1 MLSMCCC
8 GRHVCPA
15 RAVATEACSLQ
26 PAARRRY
33 RMHHLL
39 GNDPGRA
46 ANQRKW
52 VCRHALEYT
61 QLWSFNA
68 QQAVPVIVMR
78 AGLRCRTHALSRQ
91 EQEVSVMRSWKP
103 RLRFLRF
110 LSPLLL
116 VFLLPAG
123 WGGRAPSAVR
133 AADGA
138 RVLASEGMGTSGI
151 GTLPPRPTIT
161 GHPPITTPLVL
172 G

>member
-61 QLWSFNA
+61 KLWRINTQPSL
-68 QQAVPVIVMR
+68 PVIR
-78 AGLRCRTHALSRQ
+78 HANWSETPDSRP
-91 EQEVSVMRSWKP
+91 EQTR
-103 RLRFLRF
+103 
-110 LSPLLL
+110 
-116 VFLLPAG
+116 
-123 WGGRAPSAVR
+123 
-133 AADGA
+133 A
-138 RVLASEGMGTSGI
+138 RVERDAFMQTKVEI
-151 GTLPPRPTIT
+151 PTLP
-161 GHPPITTPLVL
+161 
-172 G
+172 